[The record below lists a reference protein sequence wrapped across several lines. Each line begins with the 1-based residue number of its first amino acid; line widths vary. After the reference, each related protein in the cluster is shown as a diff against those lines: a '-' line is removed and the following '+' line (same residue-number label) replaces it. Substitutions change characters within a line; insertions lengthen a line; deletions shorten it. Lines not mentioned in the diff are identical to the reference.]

1 MMDKETVSN
10 KLRKIKELAQRG
22 VGGEKESA
30 LALYEKLKQKYEI
43 SEDEIFD
50 ELSIHWFR
58 YKTKDDRRLLS
69 QVAYMV
75 TGSTTHYRHTKSKK
89 KEYGVECTELE
100 AAEIK
105 LNYDF
110 FHHEYEIE
118 KNMLWEAFRYKQN
131 LYPNKDARCYKETS
145 STMELSEEER
155 RKIFSFAE
163 GIDRKAPA
171 KAQITKNAQ

>member
-1 MMDKETVSN
+1 MDKETASN

-58 YKTKDDRRLLS
+58 YKTKDDLRLLS

-75 TGSTTHYRHTKSKK
+75 TGSATYYEPKNSRKRA
-89 KEYGVECTELE
+89 YGVECTELE

-110 FHHEYEIE
+110 YHHEYETE
-118 KNMLWEAFRYKQN
+118 KRLLWEAFRYKQN
-131 LYPNKDARCYKETS
+131 LYPDKDARCHEETS
-145 STMELSEEER
+145 SSKELSEDEV

-171 KAQITKNAQ
+171 KEQIEKNEE

>member
-118 KNMLWEAFRYKQN
+118 KI
-131 LYPNKDARCYKETS
+131 YPSKDARCYKETS

-171 KAQITKNAQ
+171 KAQIEKNEE